1 METSAATTILLV
13 RHGHVPGIS
22 PLRFRGRAEIDL
34 TERGIAE
41 AAKTALW
48 VARSWQPRIVYT
60 SPMKRCKD
68 TGAAIASACGV
79 NMEVLEDLN
88 DLDYGDWQWQTHDA
102 VAAESPALYGC
113 WRTSPQSMR
122 FPKGESLQELGARA
136 ADVLRYSME
145 RHPGETLVIV
155 GHESINR
162 IILLQTLD
170 LPLSAYWKLAL
181 DPCGIS
187 EMAISAES
195 MRVIRINESTHLR
208 APIQA

>member
-22 PLRFRGRAEIDL
+22 PVRFRGRAEIEL
-34 TERGIAE
+34 TELGVAE

-48 VARSWQPRIVYT
+48 IARFWRPTVVYT

-68 TGAAIASACGV
+68 TGAEIARTCGV
-79 NMEVLEDLN
+79 NGEVLQDLN

-102 VAAESPALYGC
+102 VAAESPALYRC
-113 WRTSPQSMR
+113 WRTTPQLMR

-136 ADVLRYSME
+136 TDVLRYSME

-162 IILLQTLD
+162 TILLQILD

-187 EMAISAES
+187 EMAISAET
-195 MRVIRINESTHLR
+195 MRVIRINESTHLHGDM
-208 APIQA
+208 